1 MFVIILVIYVS
12 CVDFKVKDV
21 PSRVLFPKKEEEI
34 NLKKNNR
41 RNVARTHARQS
52 HRLK

>member
-34 NLKKNNR
+34 NLKKTT
-41 RNVARTHARQS
+41 VEMLHAHMHARVID
-52 HRLK
+52 